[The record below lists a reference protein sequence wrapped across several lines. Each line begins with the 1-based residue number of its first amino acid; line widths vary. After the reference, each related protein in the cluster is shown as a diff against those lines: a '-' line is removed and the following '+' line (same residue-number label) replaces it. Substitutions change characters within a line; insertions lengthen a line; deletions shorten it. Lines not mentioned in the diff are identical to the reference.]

1 MNPFDFPSAVDD
13 KATRA
18 RAVERARAN
27 GVRLPTFAELAE
39 PWTVSADATGGL
51 EAVDP
56 DAPDAR
62 NLYRVNWFNDL
73 SRAKRAAVPV
83 HIELPSAFTG
93 VPARIVVALGALF
106 PMIRAH
112 KVLAAYACLA
122 PRLVSGRFDP
132 VKQRAVW
139 PSTGN
144 YCRGGVAISR
154 ILGCRGVAVL
164 PAGMSQERF
173 DWLDKWVSSPDDIVR
188 TPGTE
193 SNVKEIYDAC
203 ADLERDPGNAILNQ
217 FSEFANYLG
226 HWRCTGP
233 ALGAAFEAVA
243 EKNRGGRLAG
253 YVSASGSAG
262 TLAAGD
268 YLKGKYG
275 AKIAVVEAVECPT
288 LLMNGYGE
296 HNIQGIG
303 DKHVPLIHNVMN
315 TDVVIGVSDKATDGL
330 NAVFNTEV
338 GRQYL
343 AARLGIAPQLAQM
356 LGYIGFSG
364 IANILGAIKMAKK
377 LRLTDNDYVV
387 TVATDGHELYA
398 SELSHYLKRRHNL
411 GDMTRELAAEL
422 TGEHLLGADTDW
434 MIEATGFDRER
445 IFNLGY
451 FTWVEQQGISVA
463 DFDRRKR
470 QDFWTGL
477 HALVPQWDEM
487 ITAFNRDSGMATAA

>member
-1 MNPFDFPSAVDD
+1 MSPFEFPTSVDD
-13 KATRA
+13 KGTRA
-18 RAVERARAN
+18 RAIEKARSN
-27 GVRLPTFAELAE
+27 GVRLPTFAEIAE
-39 PWTVSADATGGL
+39 PWTAGADIAESL
-51 EAVDP
+51 AKVDP

-62 NLYRVNWFNDL
+62 NLNRVNWYNDL
-73 SRAKRAAVPV
+73 SRRGRVSVPMHV
-83 HIELPSAFTG
+83 ELPTAFTG
-93 VPARIVVALGALF
+93 VPARIVVVLGALF

-173 DWLDKWVSSPDDIVR
+173 DWLDKWVTAPEDVVR

-203 ADLERDPGNAILNQ
+203 AELERDPGNAILNQ

-243 EKNRGGRLAG
+243 EKHRGGRLAG

-268 YLKGKYG
+268 YLKAKYG
-275 AKIAVVEAVECPT
+275 TKIAVVEAAECPT

-315 TDVVIGVSDKATDGL
+315 TDVVIGISDKATDGL
-330 NAVFNTEV
+330 SAVFNTDV
-338 GRQYL
+338 GRDYL
-343 AARLGIAPQLAQM
+343 TQRLGVAPQLLEM
-356 LGYIGFSG
+356 LGHVGLSG

-377 LRLTDNDYVV
+377 LKLTDGDVVV

-398 SELSHYLKRRHNL
+398 SELAQYLKRRHNL
-411 GDMTRELAAEL
+411 GQMTRELAAEL
-422 TGEHLLGADTDW
+422 AGEHLIGADTDW
-434 MIEATGFDRER
+434 MIEATAFDRER

-451 FTWVEQQGISVA
+451 FTWVEQQGVSVA

-477 HALVPQWDEM
+477 HDLVPVWDDM
-487 ITAFNRDSGMATAA
+487 IQAFNRDSGMSAAA